1 MEEIINDLIQLKE
14 NYGEQIDEIICDNMN
29 NTREYKDLTQ
39 AEIKEIN
46 KYRKKI
52 KYIYDVIS
60 LLNIIKES
68 D

>member
-14 NYGEQIDEIICDNMN
+14 NYGEQINDIICDNMN
-29 NTREYKDLTQ
+29 NTRDYKDLTQ
-39 AEIKEIN
+39 TEIKEIN

-60 LLNIIKES
+60 LLNIIKEC